1 MAAAPT
7 QSSPLTNPRAGPR
20 VLYQPLVTVAAALAA
35 GIVLDRVQ
43 PAPASVWWIASAAA
57 LTIWRWV
64 NHRVNERASAVVLL
78 AAVALAGAAWHHVR
92 WNLYSPSDVSR
103 GFPEEASPVAIEIV
117 ALEAPRRVAAPPFN
131 PMRAVT
137 PPERSRLTAH
147 VLSVRDRDH
156 WRPAAGVTTL
166 SVDGH
171 LLGVHAGDRL
181 RVFGQMAR
189 PRPPANP
196 GQFDFA
202 RHLRGDRQLTLL
214 STDGPAAVTIVE
226 HGSRLSVR
234 RLLDDLRMSGAHSV
248 DRYVRHERSPLAAA
262 LLLGLRE
269 RLDIDRHDA
278 FMATGTIHVLSISGL
293 HVGLVA
299 AGIFLLLRL
308 GLVDRRPALLLA
320 VVATSLYTLLTD
332 ADAPAVRALVLVL
345 AACAALALGRRTSG
359 FNLLGAAAIVTLVLN
374 PADLFRSGAQLSF
387 LAVAALFWA
396 GPRVAMRRDALDPLD
411 RLIRDAASWPVRAA
425 RVARD
430 TLIRTTLLS
439 LAVWLV
445 TLPLVAARFHVAA
458 PAGLPLNL
466 LLWIP
471 VGLTLLSGFGVI
483 VCGWVIPP
491 AAIACGWVC
500 DVNLQVMERFIDSG
514 ARFPGGHF
522 WVTGPA
528 DWWLIGLYTAIGAAV
543 IWPRWR
549 PPRRWLLAALA
560 GWCAVGLTISTWA
573 AGNFAYRANEL
584 RCTFLSV
591 GHGLSVLLELPDGRT
606 LLYDAGH
613 LGAPEGAARVVAGAL
628 WERGITRLDAVMVS
642 HADIDHYNAVP
653 DLLERFGVGTVFVS
667 PMMFEEP
674 STAVAALKAACEHRN
689 VPITTVMA
697 GDRLRVG
704 GECHLEILHPTREG
718 VLGSDNANSL
728 VLAVEYG
735 GRRILLTGDL
745 ETPGLNAVLAEE
757 PLDCDVLLA
766 PHHGSVRSNPPGMVA
781 WCRPEWVVIS
791 GGTGGDRE
799 GTVERAYAADGATV
813 LHTAERG
820 AVTVTIDAA
829 SLQVSSWRPA
839 AD

>member
-7 QSSPLTNPRAGPR
+7 QSSPPAAARASPRI
-20 VLYQPLVTVAAALAA
+20 LYQPLVTVAAALAA

-43 PAPASVWWIASAAA
+43 PAPANVWWLASLTA
-57 LTIWRWV
+57 LTVWRWSI
-64 NHRVNERASAVVLL
+64 HRINERASALVLL
-78 AAVALAGAAWHHVR
+78 AAVALSGAAWHHVR
-92 WNLYSPSDVSR
+92 WNLYSPVDVSR
-103 GFPEEASPVAIEIV
+103 GFAEEAGPVAIELV
-117 ALEAPRRVAAPPFN
+117 ALEAPRRMAAPPFD

-137 PPERSRLTAH
+137 PPERGRLTAH
-147 VLSVRDRDH
+147 VLSIRDRAR
-156 WRPAAGVTTL
+156 WRPAAGATTL

-234 RLLDDLRMSGAHSV
+234 RLLDDLRMSGARSL
-248 DRYVRHERSPLAAA
+248 DRYVQHERSALAAA

-299 AGIFLLLRL
+299 AGVFLLLRL
-308 GLVDRRPALLLA
+308 GLVERSPALLLA
-320 VVATSLYTLLTD
+320 VAATSLYTLLTD

-359 FNLLGAAAIVTLVLN
+359 FNLLGAAAIVTLLLN

-396 GPRVAMRRDALDPLD
+396 GPRVAQRREALDPLD
-411 RLIRDAASWPVRAA
+411 RLIRDAAPWPVRAT
-425 RVARD
+425 RVTRD
-430 TLIRTTLLS
+430 TLIRATLLS

-445 TLPLVAARFHVAA
+445 TLPLVAARFHVVA

-471 VGLTLLSGFGVI
+471 VGLTLLAGFGVI
-483 VCGWVIPP
+483 LCGWLFPP
-491 AAIACGWVC
+491 AAILCGWVC
-500 DVNLQVMERFIDSG
+500 DLNLQVMERVINSG
-514 ARFPGGHF
+514 AHFPGGHL

-528 DWWLIGLYTAIGAAV
+528 DWWLVGLYAAIAGAV
-543 IWPRWR
+543 IWPRWC
-549 PPRRWLLAALA
+549 PPRRWLWGAVA
-560 GWCAVGLTISTWA
+560 GWCAVGLTVSTWGT
-573 AGNFAYRANEL
+573 GNFVRRTDEL

-613 LGAPEGAARVVAGAL
+613 LGAPEGVARVVAGAL

-642 HADIDHYNAVP
+642 HADIDHYNALP
-653 DLLERFGVGTVFVS
+653 DLLERFGVGTLFVS

-674 STAVAALKAACEHRN
+674 STAVAALRSACERRG

-704 GECHLEILHPTREG
+704 GDCRLEILHPTREG

-728 VLAVEYG
+728 VLAIEYG

-757 PLDCDVLLA
+757 PLNCDVLLA

-781 WCRPEWVVIS
+781 WCQPEWVVIS
-791 GGTGGDRE
+791 GGSGGDRE

-820 AVTVTIDAA
+820 AVTVIVDAA
-829 SLQVSSWRPA
+829 SLEVSAWRQAPE
-839 AD
+839 